1 MSEKNEKEVALDEV
15 SVVEEAKVEDVIAA
29 PVETKEVPTLDH
41 LESGAI
47 ASGTSKP
54 KNSKPKS
61 EPVVEEKPVNTK
73 TALFSTRNMYANGFG
88 KLTVGYN
95 IIPNKHVEFWLQQ
108 RGVRLATPEEVA
120 EAFA

>member
-1 MSEKNEKEVALDEV
+1 MSEKNEKD
-15 SVVEEAKVEDVIAA
+15 VVETTTVEETVTVEKV
-29 PVETKEVPTLDH
+29 VEPTVEEVKEVPTIGN

-47 ASGTSKP
+47 ASGTTKP
-54 KNSKPKS
+54 KKSAPKVA
-61 EPVVEEKPVNTK
+61 EPVVEPTK
-73 TALFSTRNMYANGFG
+73 TTKVAVFSERNLYADGFG

-95 IIPNKHVEFWLQQ
+95 IVPQKTVEFWVSQ